1 MNKFILPEESWP
13 IEWGKEEGLYCYLEA
28 IEELRKGRVLV
39 KNRGEMIMLSSYSY
53 LGLLDNQR
61 INEAA
66 IQAIKSFGTGTHGV
80 RLLAGT
86 ISLHDELESRIAE
99 FKHTDSAIVFSSGY
113 IANLAAISAILQRD
127 DVVLCDKL
135 NHASIVEGCYL
146 SGAKCYRFR
155 HNDMDHLKSCLKNI
169 DPKKN
174 KLVVVDAA
182 FSMDGDIINLPVVSK
197 LCKEYGALLMVD
209 EAHSLGVL
217 GKTGTGIEEHFG
229 LSHDTI
235 DVKMGTFSKA
245 IPGMGGFIASSNKLI
260 SFLKH
265 NSPGFI
271 FSASLAPPLV
281 AVAIASLDILLTEP
295 QHISRLHKNMEY
307 FRTSL
312 RKRGFNLLNTECAIM
327 PIHCGEDIIAY
338 KMAKLCQD
346 KGIFIQGIPS
356 PIVPKGTA
364 RLRAIVTAAHTQKD
378 INYCIEVIY
387 EAGKSLGLV

>member
-1 MNKFILPEESWP
+1 MNNFTLPKDTWP
-13 IEWGKEEGLYCYLEA
+13 IEWGKENGFYYYLEP
-28 IEELRKGRVLV
+28 IEELRKGRVVV

-61 INEAA
+61 IKEAA
-66 IQAIKSFGTGTHGV
+66 IQAIKSFGSGTHGV

-113 IANLAAISAILQRD
+113 IANLATISTILKRD

-135 NHASIVEGCYL
+135 NHASILEGCNL
-146 SGAKCYRFR
+146 SGAKCIRFR
-155 HNDMDHLKSCLKNI
+155 HNDMDHLESCLKKA

-174 KLVVVDAA
+174 KLVVVDAV
-182 FSMDGDIINLPVVSK
+182 FSMDGDMINLPVVSK

-217 GKTGTGIEEHFG
+217 GATGRGIAEYFG
-229 LSHDTI
+229 LNQNSI
-235 DVKMGTFSKA
+235 DIKMGTFSKA

-271 FSASLAPPLV
+271 FSAALAPPLV
-281 AVAIASLDILLTEP
+281 AVAIESLDILLTEP
-295 QHISRLHKNMEY
+295 QHVSRLHENMKY

-312 RKRGFNLLNTECAIM
+312 RNRGFNLLNTKSAII
-327 PIHCGEDIIAY
+327 PIICGEDIIAL
-338 KMAKLCQD
+338 KMASLCQE

-364 RLRAIVTAAHTQKD
+364 RLRAIVTAAHTKKD
-378 INYCIEVIY
+378 IDYCIEVIC